1 MYLFAEDIVCDEV
14 KTDGSSSG
22 VIAMSNENDEIMD
35 NMDEIGVGRMGIGMG
50 GRRLSEP
57 DEEWSTPLAKIS
69 RLVFDHESWM
79 NAREILE
86 VPSAACRK
94 VGDEARSLA
103 ARHVIDRIREKD
115 YLDKIQ
121 KVAPRLRSAVELLS
135 KPDAD
140 YVYPPFRFVVNQLR
154 KKHPEIYTSVVQNV
168 GLRIPHDMKPTTM
181 LVSMAKYVIEDPRG
195 ETMMDWG
202 KFTAI
207 LGLCGALA
215 IDSVE
220 ADYSE
225 GVAEVVDTF
234 GLIVEQVMGEWIL
247 SEECGGGWEGFIREN
262 HYDPILSPIPRTLI
276 ILTLGLLVVI
286 LIARFTYNVWALITY
301 VPPDPDKFWKKWGLA
316 YPSKYCSVELT
327 GPGTIGGYS
336 YAINSVCER
345 PTNPLEF
352 LYSVY
357 VNS

>member
-1 MYLFAEDIVCDEV
+1 MYLFGEDVICDEMNEEGSRS
-14 KTDGSSSG
+14 GSSLS
-22 VIAMSNENDEIMD
+22 AAIMD
-35 NMDEIGVGRMGIGMG
+35 EVDGVDGDVVNRSLTNN
-50 GRRLSEP
+50 RRISEP

-69 RLVFDHESWM
+69 RLVFDHESWL
-79 NAREILE
+79 NASEILE
-86 VPSAACRK
+86 LPSAACRK

-103 ARHVIDRIREKD
+103 ARHVIDRLREKE
-115 YLDKIQ
+115 YLDRIQ

-154 KKHPEIYTSVVQNV
+154 MKHPEIYTSVVKNV

-202 KFTAI
+202 KFTAL

-247 SEECGGGWEGFIREN
+247 SEDCGGGWEGFIREN
-262 HYDPILSPIPRTLI
+262 HYDPILSPIPRTIVI
-276 ILTLGLLVVI
+276 ILLGLLVLLAI
-286 LIARFTYNVWALITY
+286 SRCAYNIWSLLFSVSSNS
-301 VPPDPDKFWKKWGLA
+301 DDFWMKWGNVYPQRYCDAVDSRNSLA
-316 YPSKYCSVELT
+316 AS
-327 GPGTIGGYS
+327 YS
-336 YAINSVCER
+336 LNSACER
-345 PTNPLEF
+345 PSNPLDF
-352 LYSVY
+352 LYALHT
-357 VNS
+357 N